1 MDCILLKLSGMLK
14 ASKLNIAMAVREAA
28 KCGGDLDSPPAHSI
42 LEFAHIAASVSF
54 KVVIEITMLP
64 WHWAGG
70 SNNSGGRSG
79 S

>member
-14 ASKLNIAMAVREAA
+14 ASKLNIAMAA

-42 LEFAHIAASVSF
+42 LEFAHIAAPVSF
-54 KVVIEITMLP
+54 KVVIDITMLP

-70 SNNSGGRSG
+70 SNNSRGRSG